1 LNVWTF
7 NWYQKHTHE
16 KNHGC
21 TLSDQA
27 QAFKSMAPPPPA
39 TATNSQLIGPRI
51 ASRAPHPVH
60 RIPCNDRAAQRSAAQ
75 RSAAQRS
82 ATTECNQPARSAL
95 HTPAPVT
102 SPHLQPARRASPT
115 ARLVTLL
122 YDAHTPHDV
131 LAALEARSKR
141 ASGHQAG
148 NGLLTP
154 RSTSPT

>member
-82 ATTECNQPARSAL
+82 AAQRNDRMQPARAQRIAYPRTGNQPA
-95 HTPAPVT
+95 PAT
-102 SPHLQPARRASPT
+102 SPPRIAHRAPCDT
-115 ARLVTLL
+115 VI
-122 YDAHTPHDV
+122 
-131 LAALEARSKR
+131 
-141 ASGHQAG
+141 
-148 NGLLTP
+148 
-154 RSTSPT
+154 